1 MAKRRHRTTMKWYTM
16 DLHIHTPASKD
27 YQQPEVVYLDLLKQ
41 AELQG
46 LDIIAFTDHNT
57 VSGYKKMQEEIQQL
71 TLLES
76 LNRILPEEQ
85 IRLKEYRR
93 LLGRILVLPGFEFT
107 ATFGFHIIGVF
118 SPDTTIR
125 EIEHI
130 LLSLNIPEDQLDDGS
145 VTIGAGTDVLSV
157 YKTINDAGGL
167 VIAAHANSGN
177 GVAMRGFPIGGQT
190 KIAYTQDL
198 NLHALEVTDLERRGR
213 RTTAFFF
220 NGTKP
225 EYPRRMHCIQG
236 SDSHRVVGDPNR
248 SKILGLGERATDI
261 YLPEL
266 SFESLRK
273 LFLGSDFSRTRPHRH
288 KAAPVFDYV
297 QEARKEGSN
306 IVQDFHESLAVRGGK
321 RYAIIADTCAFANT
335 IGGTLY
341 IGLTSDPQQPVAG
354 ISNPTQA
361 IAQLEN
367 EISNRISPELTCM
380 LDVQTTAGKKIV
392 RIMIPRGDDPPY
404 AVDDNKI
411 YLRTETE
418 TGLAVRDEIVELVRR
433 GKRVEVLSTEPR
445 GTGLPS
451 ATSDTLQP
459 VIEGES
465 EPVQSPRTGVEVV
478 QVEKRKGVNYYT
490 VRDLRNG
497 NMVKNVTQKSA
508 RKLWHQAITR
518 FSKLPTDLNQLNIQ
532 WYGDLGLL
540 ETSKYGKNVRY
551 ELIQR
556 TDDGYRYY
564 FGVTDDGI
572 HGAWKQVV
580 GLEDS

>member
-1 MAKRRHRTTMKWYTM
+1 MKWYTM

-27 YQQPEVVYLDLLKQ
+27 YQQPDVTSLDLLKQ
-41 AELQG
+41 AELRG

-57 VSGYKKMQEEIQQL
+57 VSGYRKMQEEIQQL
-71 TLLES
+71 TLLED
-76 LNRILPEEQ
+76 LDRILPDEQ

-93 LLGRILVLPGFEFT
+93 LLDRILILPGFEFT

-118 SPDTTIR
+118 SPDTSTR

-130 LLSLNIPEDQLDDGS
+130 LLSLNIPEDLLDDGS
-145 VTIGAGTDVLSV
+145 VTIGAGTDVLTV
-157 YKTINDAGGL
+157 YRTINEAGGL
-167 VIAAHANSGN
+167 VIAAHANSNN

-190 KIAYTQDL
+190 KIAYTQDP

-236 SDSHRVVGDPNR
+236 SDAHRLDGDPNR
-248 SKILGLGERATDI
+248 AKVLGLGDRATDV

-266 SFESLRK
+266 SFEALRK
-273 LFLGSDFSRTRPHRH
+273 LFLGNDFSRTRPHHH
-288 KAAPVFDYV
+288 KAAPVFDYI
-297 QEARKEGSN
+297 QEARKDGPN
-306 IVQDFHESLAVRGGK
+306 IVQDFHESLTVRGGK

-335 IGGTLY
+335 NGGTLY
-341 IGLTSDPQQPVAG
+341 IGLTNDPQQPVTG
-354 ISNPTQA
+354 VTNPKQA

-367 EISNRISPELTCM
+367 EISNRISPELSCT
-380 LDVQTTAGKKIV
+380 LDVQTTSSKKIV
-392 RIMIPRGDDPPY
+392 RILIPRGDDPPY

-411 YLRTETE
+411 YLRSEAE
-418 TGLAVRDEIVELVRR
+418 TGLAVRDEIVGLVLR
-433 GKRVEVLSTEPR
+433 GKREGMADAMPQV
-445 GTGLPS
+445 TGQPL
-451 ATSDTLQP
+451 AAADLLQP
-459 VIEGES
+459 TMDM
-465 EPVQSPRTGVEVV
+465 EPKPEQSPRTGVEIV
-478 QVEKRKGVNYYT
+478 QVETRKGVNYYT

-508 RKLWHQAITR
+508 RKLWHQAISR
-518 FSKLPTDLNQLNIQ
+518 FSKLPKDLNQLNVQ
-532 WYGDLGLL
+532 WQGDLGLV

-556 TDDGYRYY
+556 TQDGYRYY
-564 FGVTDDGI
+564 YGVTDDGI

-580 GLEDS
+580 GLEDA